1 MREFTGVGRRVVKEH
16 IPKKHCNFDEPIL
29 SDKPFDN
36 TNQRIY
42 GQKLQAPMFSETYS
56 IGKSSNPAD
65 SLPRA
70 GKKTLMTEQ
79 AVSKNCSKTSVKHRF
94 LFFPFESSF
103 KIYFNNFSYLFR
115 SQLKL
120 P

>member
-79 AVSKNCSKTSVKHRF
+79 AVSKNCSKTSVIGFNFF
-94 LFFPFESSF
+94 LRKQFQNIF
-103 KIYFNNFSYLFR
+103 
-115 SQLKL
+115 
-120 P
+120 

>member
-79 AVSKNCSKTSVKHRF
+79 AVSKNYSKTSEHCF
-94 LFFPFESSF
+94 LFFPSKAVSKYILTIFPIF
-103 KIYFNNFSYLFR
+103 VR